1 MTELQLSTEEIEKL
15 RRERYNAVL
24 VTVTRVHDDLA
35 LFRVRTD
42 EPAGPRIPG
51 QFTTLG
57 LGYWEPRAADC
68 GEEKLPEGATT
79 KIVRR
84 SYSLSHSIVDEAG
97 ELLRPDV
104 EELEFYVS
112 LVRAKPDGNGAS
124 LTPRLFRLAAGD
136 RLEVG
141 KRIVGAYT
149 LSGVQPDDHV
159 VFLGT
164 GTGEAPHNY
173 MAWELLRHGHRGQ
186 VRVVTSVRYRKDLAY
201 EERHRAVEKK
211 FPTYRYL
218 GLPTRDGS
226 TPKSYVQDMVADRS
240 LDDALGFALD
250 PATTHVFLCGNPAM
264 IGAPKRNPTT
274 GQKEFP
280 PALGA
285 VKALVD
291 RHFTLDDAATK
302 TRGRVHYEAYW

>member
-1 MTELQLSTEEIEKL
+1 MTDSVLSSEDIEKL
-15 RRERYNAVL
+15 RRERYNARL
-24 VTVTRVHDDLA
+24 VAVTRVHDDLA
-35 LFRVRTD
+35 LFRVATD

-57 LGYWEPRAADC
+57 LGYWEPREPNC
-68 GEEKLPEGATT
+68 GDEKIPDGAST

-84 SYSLSHSIVDEAG
+84 SYSLSHALVDAAG
-97 ELLRPDV
+97 QLLPADSA
-104 EELEFYVS
+104 ELEFYVS
-112 LVRAKPDGNGAS
+112 LVRTKPDGGGAA
-124 LTPRLFRLAAGD
+124 LTPRLFRLQAGD

-149 LSGVQPDDHV
+149 LQGVLPDENV

-186 VRVVTSVRYRKDLAY
+186 VRIVTSVRYQRDLAY
-201 EERHRAVEKK
+201 ESRHRAAEGR

-218 GLPTRDGS
+218 GLATREPGQR
-226 TPKSYVQDMVADRS
+226 KRYVQDMVADRS
-240 LDDALGFALD
+240 LDDALGFELD
-250 PATTHVFLCGNPAM
+250 PKTTHVFLCGNPAM
-264 IGAPKRNPTT
+264 IGAPKRNPAT
-274 GQKEFP
+274 GEKEYP
-280 PALGA
+280 PSLGA

-291 RHFTLDDAATK
+291 RGFTLDDAATK
-302 TRGRVHYEAYW
+302 TRGRAHYEAYW

>member
-1 MTELQLSTEEIEKL
+1 VSDSLLSTEEIEKL

-24 VTVTRVHDDLA
+24 VAVTRVHEDLA
-35 LFRVRTD
+35 LFRVRAD
-42 EPAGPRIPG
+42 EPVGARVPG

-57 LGYWEPRAADC
+57 LGYWEPRATGC
-68 GEEKLPEGATT
+68 GEEKMPDGATT

-84 SYSLSHSIVDEAG
+84 SYSLSHSIVDSTG

-112 LVRAKPDGNGAS
+112 LVRAKPDGSGAS

-136 RLEVG
+136 RLELG

-149 LSGVQPDDHV
+149 LSGVQRDENV

-186 VRVVTSVRYRKDLAY
+186 VRIVTSVRYRKDLAY
-201 EERHRAVEKK
+201 EPNHRAAEKK
-211 FPTYRYL
+211 FPAYRYL
-218 GLPTRDGS
+218 GLATRDGG
-226 TPKSYVQDMVADRS
+226 TPKRYLQDMVVDRA
-240 LDDALGFALD
+240 LDDALGFPLD

-264 IGAPKRNPTT
+264 IGAPKRNATT

-291 RHFTLDDAATK
+291 RGFTLDDAATK
-302 TRGRVHYEAYW
+302 TRGRIHYEAYW

>member
-1 MTELQLSTEEIEKL
+1 MTDTALSPTEIEKL
-15 RRERYNAVL
+15 RVERYNARV
-24 VTVTRVHDDLA
+24 VRVTRVHEDLA

-42 EPAGPRIPG
+42 EPVGPRIAG

-57 LGYWEPRAADC
+57 LGYWEPREPGCA
-68 GEEKLPEGATT
+68 EEKMPDGAMT
-79 KIVRR
+79 KVVRR
-84 SYSLSHSIVDEAG
+84 SYSLSHSIVDTAG
-97 ELLRPDV
+97 NLVPPDV

-112 LVRAKPDGNGAS
+112 LVRNKADGSGAA
-124 LTPRLFRLAAGD
+124 LTPRLFRLEEGA

-149 LSGVQPDDHV
+149 LSGVDPDENV

-186 VRVVTSVRYRKDLAY
+186 VRIVTSVRYQKDLAY
-201 EERHRAVEKK
+201 ADRHRAVEAK

-218 GLPTRDGS
+218 GLPTREPGV
-226 TPKSYVQDMVADRS
+226 PKRYLQNMVEDRS
-240 LDDALGFALD
+240 LDEALGFPLD
-250 PATTHVFLCGNPAM
+250 PRTTHVYLCGNPAM
-264 IGAPKRNPTT
+264 IGAPKRNPATN
-274 GQKEFP
+274 QKEY
-280 PALGA
+280 PAELGA

-291 RHFTLDDAATK
+291 RGFTLDDASTK
-302 TRGRVHYEAYW
+302 TRGRAHYEAYW